1 MMTKKTKIY
10 FSVQQQQQQQLSQK
24 SPPWKVDVSK
34 YWGVFDADRFKTNGI

>member
-10 FSVQQQQQQQLSQK
+10 FSVQQQQQLSQK

-34 YWGVFDADRFKTNGI
+34 YWGVFDADWFKTNGI